1 MHQGR
6 GARGSET
13 AEPSRELRRNVAL
26 EVSVCPADGARF
38 EAVVTDISKEG
49 CQLRTDAPLKAGNSV
64 VLKHKKFLAPCQ
76 PKFAG
81 PAQAASACNSRVR
94 SSLSHDQLCRLRAP
108 PSRRILQSSD

>member
-13 AEPSRELRRNVAL
+13 AEPSKELRRNVAL

-49 CQLRTDAPLKAGNSV
+49 CQLRTDAPLKAGDSV
-64 VLKHKKFLAPCQ
+64 VLKHEVLGTLPAEVRWAC
-76 PKFAG
+76 AG
-81 PAQAASACNSRVR
+81 RAGLQFSR
-94 SSLSHDQLCRLRAP
+94 SL
-108 PSRRILQSSD
+108 